1 MKKYAA
7 ALLCVFL
14 VCGCSNITPNNEKVE
29 VSQEKLEN
37 MTALYTGFAEAN
49 ETIDNKSKIG
59 VWAYYEDG
67 TKEFITE
74 GWTVKDPVTLKAG
87 KTSEV
92 TVEYRGLESTIMVEC
107 SEVDEASFKAESQSP
122 DQSDLE
128 VTHSKWYGKKLTYT
142 GKIIA
147 RVDDKD
153 FRGYMIN
160 IFDDKSYVCV
170 LDYNK
175 EFDFKEG
182 QTVTFWAYGLG
193 RVETKGLFGKERSC
207 IAFKAKYKGKGIPF
221 TAVLPG
227 GPLPSGL
234 LQNPYLYVGVK
245 IVLKNETVL
254 AIYVSKEKTMVNTDQ
269 YIQDRKIAKKIEE
282 VIKNVCEIS

>member
-7 ALLCVFL
+7 ALLSVFL

-29 VSQEKLEN
+29 ASQEKLEN

-67 TKEFITE
+67 TKEFITQ
-74 GWTVKDPVTLKAG
+74 GWTIKEPVTLKAG

-92 TVEYRGLESTIMVEC
+92 TVEYQGLESTIMVEC

-193 RVETKGLFGKERSC
+193 RVESKGLFGKEISC
-207 IAFKAKYKGKGIPF
+207 IAFKAKY
-221 TAVLPG
+221 
-227 GPLPSGL
+227 
-234 LQNPYLYVGVK
+234 
-245 IVLKNETVL
+245 
-254 AIYVSKEKTMVNTDQ
+254 M
-269 YIQDRKIAKKIEE
+269 EE
-282 VIKNVCEIS
+282 V

>member
-37 MTALYTGFAEAN
+37 MTALYTGLAEDN

-67 TKEFITE
+67 TKEFITQ
-74 GWTVKDPVTLKAG
+74 GWTVKDPVTLEAG

-92 TVEYRGLESTIMVEC
+92 TVEYRGLESTISVEC
-107 SEVDEASFKAESQSP
+107 SEVDKASFKAESQSP

-153 FRGYMIN
+153 FTKHFQNRYRRR
-160 IFDDKSYVCV
+160 
-170 LDYNK
+170 
-175 EFDFKEG
+175 
-182 QTVTFWAYGLG
+182 TYG
-193 RVETKGLFGKERSC
+193 
-207 IAFKAKYKGKGIPF
+207 
-221 TAVLPG
+221 
-227 GPLPSGL
+227 
-234 LQNPYLYVGVK
+234 
-245 IVLKNETVL
+245 
-254 AIYVSKEKTMVNTDQ
+254 
-269 YIQDRKIAKKIEE
+269 
-282 VIKNVCEIS
+282 

>member
-1 MKKYAA
+1 MKKYAV

-14 VCGCSNITPNNEKVE
+14 FCGCSNITPNNEKVE
-29 VSQEKLEN
+29 ASQEKLEN

-67 TKEFITE
+67 TKEFITQ
-74 GWTVKDPVTLKAG
+74 GWTVKDPVTLEAG

-92 TVEYRGLESTIMVEC
+92 TVEYQGLESTILVEC
-107 SEVDEASFKAESQSP
+107 SEVDEETFKAESQSP

-153 FRGYMIN
+153 FRGYMIS

-193 RVETKGLFGKERSC
+193 RVESKGLFGKERSC
-207 IAFKAKYKGKGIPF
+207 IAFKAKY
-221 TAVLPG
+221 
-227 GPLPSGL
+227 
-234 LQNPYLYVGVK
+234 
-245 IVLKNETVL
+245 
-254 AIYVSKEKTMVNTDQ
+254 M
-269 YIQDRKIAKKIEE
+269 EE
-282 VIKNVCEIS
+282 V

>member
-7 ALLCVFL
+7 TLLSVLL

-37 MTALYTGFAEAN
+37 MTALYTGLAEAN

-67 TKEFITE
+67 TKEFITQ
-74 GWTVKDPVTLKAG
+74 GWTVKEPVTLEAG

-92 TVEYRGLESTIMVEC
+92 TVEYQGLESTISVEC

-122 DQSDLE
+122 NQSDLE

-147 RVDDKD
+147 RVGYKGI
-153 FRGYMIN
+153 RGYMIN
-160 IFDDKSYVCV
+160 IFDDKSRVSV
-170 LDYNK
+170 LDFNK

-182 QTVTFWAYGLG
+182 QTLHSGHMVLG
-193 RVETKGLFGKERSC
+193 VWKQRVCLEKREVVLRLRQNIWK
-207 IAFKAKYKGKGIPF
+207 KYND
-221 TAVLPG
+221 V
-227 GPLPSGL
+227 
-234 LQNPYLYVGVK
+234 
-245 IVLKNETVL
+245 
-254 AIYVSKEKTMVNTDQ
+254 
-269 YIQDRKIAKKIEE
+269 
-282 VIKNVCEIS
+282 

>member
-7 ALLCVFL
+7 ALLSVFL

-29 VSQEKLEN
+29 ASQEKLEN

-67 TKEFITE
+67 TKEFITQ
-74 GWTVKDPVTLKAG
+74 GWTVKEPVTLKAG

-92 TVEYRGLESTIMVEC
+92 TVEYQGLESTISVEC

-122 DQSDLE
+122 DQSDL
-128 VTHSKWYGKKLTYT
+128 
-142 GKIIA
+142 
-147 RVDDKD
+147 DDKD

-193 RVETKGLFGKERSC
+193 RVESKGLFGKERSC
-207 IAFKAKYKGKGIPF
+207 IAFKAKY
-221 TAVLPG
+221 
-227 GPLPSGL
+227 
-234 LQNPYLYVGVK
+234 
-245 IVLKNETVL
+245 
-254 AIYVSKEKTMVNTDQ
+254 M
-269 YIQDRKIAKKIEE
+269 EE
-282 VIKNVCEIS
+282 V

>member
-7 ALLCVFL
+7 ALLSVFL

-29 VSQEKLEN
+29 ASQEKLEN
-37 MTALYTGFAEAN
+37 MTALYTGFAE
-49 ETIDNKSKIG
+49 
-59 VWAYYEDG
+59 
-67 TKEFITE
+67 
-74 GWTVKDPVTLKAG
+74 GWTIKEPVTLEAG

-92 TVEYRGLESTIMVEC
+92 TVEYQGLESTIMVEC

-153 FRGYMIN
+153 FRGYMIS
-160 IFDDKSYVCV
+160 IFDDKSRVSV
-170 LDYNK
+170 LDFNK

-193 RVETKGLFGKERSC
+193 RVESKGLFGKERSC
-207 IAFKAKYKGKGIPF
+207 IAFKAKY
-221 TAVLPG
+221 
-227 GPLPSGL
+227 
-234 LQNPYLYVGVK
+234 
-245 IVLKNETVL
+245 
-254 AIYVSKEKTMVNTDQ
+254 M
-269 YIQDRKIAKKIEE
+269 EE
-282 VIKNVCEIS
+282 A

>member
-1 MKKYAA
+1 MKKCAA
-7 ALLCVFL
+7 ALLSVFL

-37 MTALYTGFAEAN
+37 MTALYTGLAEAN

-67 TKEFITE
+67 TKEFITQ
-74 GWTVKDPVTLKAG
+74 GWTVKEPVTLEAG

-92 TVEYRGLESTIMVEC
+92 TVEYQGLESSILVEC

-142 GKIIA
+142 GKIIV

-160 IFDDKSYVCV
+160 IFDDSHMFVYLITIKNLILKKVKLLHS
-170 LDYNK
+170 
-175 EFDFKEG
+175 G
-182 QTVTFWAYGLG
+182 HMGLG
-193 RVETKGLFGKERSC
+193 VWNPKDCLEKREV
-207 IAFKAKYKGKGIPF
+207 
-221 TAVLPG
+221 VLR
-227 GPLPSGL
+227 LR
-234 LQNPYLYVGVK
+234 QN
-245 IVLKNETVL
+245 IW
-254 AIYVSKEKTMVNTDQ
+254 
-269 YIQDRKIAKKIEE
+269 KKCND
-282 VIKNVCEIS
+282 V

>member
-7 ALLCVFL
+7 TLLSVFL

-37 MTALYTGFAEAN
+37 MTAL
-49 ETIDNKSKIG
+49 DNKSKIG

-74 GWTVKDPVTLKAG
+74 GWTVKEPVTLEAG

-92 TVEYRGLESTIMVEC
+92 TVEYQGLESTISVEC

-160 IFDDKSYVCV
+160 IFDDKSYV
-170 LDYNK
+170 
-175 EFDFKEG
+175 
-182 QTVTFWAYGLG
+182 
-193 RVETKGLFGKERSC
+193 
-207 IAFKAKYKGKGIPF
+207 
-221 TAVLPG
+221 
-227 GPLPSGL
+227 
-234 LQNPYLYVGVK
+234 
-245 IVLKNETVL
+245 
-254 AIYVSKEKTMVNTDQ
+254 
-269 YIQDRKIAKKIEE
+269 
-282 VIKNVCEIS
+282 

>member
-7 ALLCVFL
+7 ALLSVLL
-14 VCGCSNITPNNEKVE
+14 VCGCSNIIPKENNSEEKVE

-37 MTALYTGFAEAN
+37 MTALYTGLAEAN

-74 GWTVKDPVTLKAG
+74 GWTVKEPVTLEAG

-92 TVEYRGLESTIMVEC
+92 TVEYQGLESTIMVEC

-147 RVDDKD
+147 RVDYKGI
-153 FRGYMIN
+153 RGYMIN
-160 IFDDKSYVCV
+160 IFDDKSRVSV
-170 LDYNK
+170 LDFNK

-207 IAFKAKYKGKGIPF
+207 IAFKAKY
-221 TAVLPG
+221 
-227 GPLPSGL
+227 
-234 LQNPYLYVGVK
+234 
-245 IVLKNETVL
+245 
-254 AIYVSKEKTMVNTDQ
+254 M
-269 YIQDRKIAKKIEE
+269 EE
-282 VIKNVCEIS
+282 V